1 MQDRKHAEIAR
12 ERDDE
17 RDVSIESL
25 EARLDDDLG
34 DELLGL
40 IFAACHPAISPE
52 ARAALTLRLV
62 GGLTVEE
69 IARAFL
75 SHKAAIAARLPPAK
89 QANAQAGGVFGVPQ
103 GR

>member
-1 MQDRKHAEIAR
+1 MAAAKRRAIDGFRRAAMQDRKHAEIAR

-17 RDVSIESL
+17 RDMSIESL

-52 ARAALTLRLV
+52 ARAALPLRLV
-62 GGLTVEE
+62 GGLPVARSEE
-69 IARAFL
+69 R
-75 SHKAAIAARLPPAK
+75 R
-89 QANAQAGGVFGVPQ
+89 GGKG
-103 GR
+103 GGGTCRY